1 MVLETPEIQ
10 RQANR
15 VVDFQRGFPTNYAE
29 ESMSH
34 STLANRN
41 HRRQT
46 KQSRNGELN
55 GSTGK
60 HTPESS
66 VLHSVR
72 QLGSDVTRSMKA
84 QAESFGQ
91 TATGYLKE
99 SRKRARALEQAAQ
112 RRIEQ
117 RPLTALLCAAGLGL
131 LAGIFCARRR

>member
-1 MVLETPEIQ
+1 
-10 RQANR
+10 
-15 VVDFQRGFPTNYAE
+15 
-29 ESMSH
+29 MSH

-46 KQSRNGELN
+46 KHARAGEVN

-60 HTPESS
+60 HTPEMS

-84 QAESFGQ
+84 QAKNIGQ
-91 TATGYLKE
+91 TATGYLNE
-99 SRKRARALEQAAQ
+99 SRKKAQAFEQAAQ

-117 RPLTALLCAAGLGL
+117 RPLAAVLLAAGLGL
-131 LAGIFCARRR
+131 LVGIFCGRRR

>member
-1 MVLETPEIQ
+1 
-10 RQANR
+10 
-15 VVDFQRGFPTNYAE
+15 
-29 ESMSH
+29 MSH

-46 KQSRNGELN
+46 KHSRNGDVN

-60 HTPESS
+60 HTPEMS

-91 TATGYLKE
+91 TATGCLKK
-99 SRKRARALEQAAQ
+99 SRKKARAIQQTAQ
-112 RRIEQ
+112 QRIEQ
-117 RPLTALLCAAGLGL
+117 RPITAVLCAAGLGL
-131 LAGIFCARRR
+131 LAGIFCGRRR

>member
-1 MVLETPEIQ
+1 
-10 RQANR
+10 
-15 VVDFQRGFPTNYAE
+15 
-29 ESMSH
+29 MSH

-46 KQSRNGELN
+46 KQARASELN

-60 HTPESS
+60 HTPEMR

-84 QAESFGQ
+84 QAKNFGQ
-91 TATGYLKE
+91 TATGYVNK
-99 SRKRARALEQAAQ
+99 SRKKAHALEQAAQ

-117 RPLTALLCAAGLGL
+117 RPLSAVLIAAGVGL
-131 LAGIFCARRR
+131 IVGIFCGRRR